1 MFSTSALAT
10 WANTVSIVIAVE
22 FVAFR
27 FFDWTMRLVLR
38 FCDFAAKFGRFARH
52 STILDSGG
60 STDVE
65 DCQTA
70 NPPLPRAGL
79 GGNLLLVSEKLS
91 NYKKTVYQ
99 GDTVGRRTYRDGLPR
114 THKDENPHGGVAGE
128 QANARIALG

>member
-10 WANTVSIVIAVE
+10 WANAVRIVIPTE

-27 FFDWTMRLVLR
+27 LFDWTMRRELR
-38 FCDFAAKFGRFARH
+38 LCDFAAKFGRFARH
-52 STILDSGG
+52 STILDFGG
-60 STDVE
+60 STGVE

-70 NPPLPRAGL
+70 NPPLPTAGL

-99 GDTVGRRTYRDGLPR
+99 GDTVRQV
-114 THKDENPHGGVAGE
+114 HV
-128 QANARIALG
+128 